1 MKPLTRLLML
11 VVALSAMS
19 PAAAGAQGASVA
31 FGGIKADTT
40 LPVEVTA
47 DQLEVNQTDAT
58 AIFTGNV
65 IVIQGDLRI
74 AAAAIRVEYAKDD
87 RARIDRIHATGGV
100 TLTSPTEAA
109 EGREAIYS
117 VASGEV
123 VMTGDVLLTQGGST
137 IAGQKLIFD
146 LGTGTGRMDGRVR
159 TVIDPK
165 AQQ

>member
-1 MKPLTRLLML
+1 MNRLTGFLTLMM
-11 VVALSAMS
+11 ALWALYAA
-19 PAAAGAQGASVA
+19 PAAAQGATVA
-31 FGGIKADTT
+31 FGGIKSDTT

-47 DQLEVNQTDAT
+47 DQLEVNQTDGT
-58 AIFTGNV
+58 AVFTGNV
-65 IVIQGDLRI
+65 IVVQGDMRM

-87 RARIDRIHATGGV
+87 SSKIETIHATGGV

-109 EGREAIYS
+109 EGREAVYS

-137 IAGQKLIFD
+137 IAGQKLIVD
-146 LGTGTGRMDGRVR
+146 LDTGTGRMDGRVR

-165 AQQ
+165 ANK

>member
-1 MKPLTRLLML
+1 MNRTAGFLTLLT
-11 VVALSAMS
+11 ALWAVSS
-19 PAAAGAQGASVA
+19 PPAGAQGATVA
-31 FGGIKADTT
+31 FGGIKSDTT

-47 DQLEVNQTDAT
+47 DQLEVNQTDGT

-65 IVIQGDLRI
+65 IVLQGDMRMS
-74 AAAAIRVEYAKDD
+74 AAAVRVEYAKDD
-87 RARIDRIHATGGV
+87 RTKIDTIHATGGV

-109 EGREAIYS
+109 EGREAVYT

-137 IAGQKLIFD
+137 IAGQKLIVD
-146 LGTGTGRMDGRVR
+146 LDTGTGRMDGRVK

-165 AQQ
+165 AKK

>member
-1 MKPLTRLLML
+1 MKPVTRLLML
-11 VVALSAMS
+11 VVALLAMS
-19 PAAAGAQGASVA
+19 PVAADAQGATVA

-74 AAAAIRVEYAKDD
+74 AAAAIRVEYDKDD
-87 RARIDRIHATGGV
+87 RTKIDRIHATGGV

-109 EGREAIYS
+109 ESREAIYS

-137 IAGQKLIFD
+137 ITGQKLVFD

-165 AQQ
+165 ARQ

>member
-1 MKPLTRLLML
+1 MKPVSRFLML
-11 VVALSAMS
+11 AVALAAMS
-19 PAAAGAQGASVA
+19 PAAAGAQGATVA
-31 FGGIKADTT
+31 FGGIKTDRT

-47 DQLEVNQTDAT
+47 DQLTVNQTDAT

-74 AAAAIRVEYAKDD
+74 AAAAIRVEYDKDD
-87 RARIDRIHATGGV
+87 RTRIDRIHATGGV

-109 EGREAIYS
+109 EGREALYD

-123 VMTGDVLLTQGGST
+123 VMTGEVLLTQGGST
-137 IAGQKLIFD
+137 VAGQKLVID

-159 TVIDPK
+159 TVISPK